1 MERRWHASVRRLA
14 VAASAGALLLAGG
27 HLAAQTPP
35 SPQAPPTGGEGFPG
49 FGLADDE
56 LVARLFPGPKGKIL
70 RLWQREGDR
79 RTGGGAVL
87 LAFAKPQDAW
97 EKLVEIRPS
106 EKGVSARN
114 ADLAVGPSG
123 ELAVVYRWWRDNPRS
138 KQLRVA
144 VSDDSGKT
152 WSQPSTPVDKAG
164 KAFTPK
170 IAWSNKS
177 LVVVWADERRH
188 NRVFDIYARR
198 SPDGGK
204 TWEPE
209 QILSLFPQQLPG
221 DLYARPVLVSD
232 GQDRLWVVW
241 VGLRRGESALYLS
254 RSTDGGRRWADPVA
268 LTGDGRSVYGEVLLR
283 ADDRMLLVWQD
294 TRTDQ
299 DRLYAVSSS
308 DAGATWTAPVRVDH
322 LPADS
327 AATAGSPTALLSA
340 DGEALVAWQDERNGR
355 ADIFLARSTDGGRTW
370 GKEDLR
376 MDMDEPGTAVSRFA
390 KLAKAKDGRVAIA
403 WEDDRAGLE
412 QIYLRVRAAGG
423 PGEWG
428 PETRVT
434 TPAPKRGAH
443 LPQLLWDPD
452 GALHVAWEVW
462 NMTLAPNRIDKRIDG
477 RTLQVGSPS
486 VNTAAPP
493 R

>member
-1 MERRWHASVRRLA
+1 MQRRWHASVRRLA
-14 VAASAGALLLAGG
+14 VAAGAGALLLAGG

-35 SPQAPPTGGEGFPG
+35 SPQAPLSGAEGLLGGALP
-49 FGLADDE
+49 DDE
-56 LVARLFPGPKGKIL
+56 VFPRLFPGPKGEVL

-87 LAFAKPQDAW
+87 LALAKPQDAW

-106 EKGVSARN
+106 EKGVSARD

-123 ELAVVYRWWRDNPRS
+123 DLAVVYRWWRDQPRS

-144 VSDDSGKT
+144 TSDDGGKM
-152 WSQPSTPVDKAG
+152 WSQPSTPVDSAG

-177 LVVVWADERRH
+177 LVVVWADERRR

-209 QILSLFPQQLPG
+209 QILSVFPQQLPG

-232 GQDRLWVVW
+232 GQDRLWVIW
-241 VGLRRGESALYLS
+241 VGLRSGNSALYLS

-268 LTGDGRSVYGEVLLR
+268 LTTDSRSVFGDILLR
-283 ADDRMLLVWQD
+283 AGDRMLLVWQD
-294 TRTDQ
+294 MRTDR

-308 DAGATWTAPVRVDH
+308 DGATWTAPVRVDH

-327 AATAGSPTALLSA
+327 TANTSSPTALLSP
-340 DGEALVAWQDERNGR
+340 DGEALVAWEDGRNGR
-355 ADIFLARSTDGGRTW
+355 ADIFLARSADGGRTW

-376 MDMDEPGTAVSRFA
+376 MDMDEAGTAVSRYA
-390 KLAKAKDGRVAIA
+390 KLAKAKDGRVALA

-412 QIYLRVRAAGG
+412 QIYLRVRSAGG
-423 PGEWG
+423 QQEWG

-443 LPQLLWDPD
+443 QPELLWDPD
-452 GALHVAWEVW
+452 GALHLAWELW
-462 NMTLAPNRIDKRIDG
+462 NMTLAPSRIDKRIDG
-477 RTLQVGSPS
+477 RTLLKVGGGS
-486 VNTAAPP
+486 
-493 R
+493 